1 VGSIVCFV
9 IAAQYRGH
17 GVATQLLAAAMGRL
31 RARGVRVVEAYPAK
45 DIDSPQSNFRGPLS
59 MYLKAGFQPYRE
71 TGLYQIVR
79 KTL

>member
-1 VGSIVCFV
+1 
-9 IAAQYRGH
+9 
-17 GVATQLLAAAMGRL
+17 L
-31 RARGVRVVEAYPAK
+31 RDRGVRVVEAYPAK

-71 TGLYQIVR
+71 TGPYQIVR

>member
-1 VGSIVCFV
+1 
-9 IAAQYRGH
+9 
-17 GVATQLLAAAMGRL
+17 LLGAAMDRL
-31 RARGVRVVEAYPAK
+31 RDRGVRVVEAYPAK

-71 TGLYQIVR
+71 TGPCQIVR